1 MKVERNRLESQRLSR
16 LTQDFTGNIRKQ
28 ENCFKVFSKHYAQL
42 RHQMA
47 DRQCDDR
54 IMKAVC
60 ESSLDQWALWLDS
73 MDNWSQSFQSLT
85 ENKLLRK
92 LKKELIEKQGLDE
105 SFKTNLVKWM
115 TPARSVS
122 LAKYLATHKTDRR
135 LFFLN
140 PETDD
145 ENFSHLSIVSA
156 IELLERVIRSQES
169 FFYPAAYYYRAFT
182 YMKDDGQFPQNNK
195 GKFVK
200 KLRIVD
206 TILQQHIE
214 LQTSFSLIISQT
226 STASGGMANSPY
238 QRQKENNI
246 KLLELYLDSVRSL
259 LGTHHCS
266 AEDFQRET
274 GLDVYKAESFY
285 YKLIDENCI
294 GCQVND
300 ANTVP
305 DRDAAIQKI
314 ADDYGVSRDSIDK
327 FLSDLLVTQKSEKEK
342 TQTKSSLI
350 EKDVEEALYG
360 TDMIQCTREKFWR
373 TLVRSDALQGLP
385 QMLSQQTKKMHHG
398 PSKRMEDGT
407 DYVILS
413 KSEWRKHPLNRLEEK
428 QKINIDFMS
437 SNSEFRPILF
447 SPTYVDGNELEA
459 QGKIAFSRNYVEE
472 YLEPNEYRRLE
483 KTFELNKVA
492 CLNLAKLEN
501 TNLEVFGQLKKESLS
516 QIKIDEMEWEGIWQA
531 LEKQNVIDSSSGNL
545 SSNYDGNEF
554 KYPDGPLY
562 ENAITSLV
570 ENIFQAE
577 MVKRQWLKAEE
588 DPERLKAIVDLPLE
602 PYREMLNDLH
612 AAHIISGVR
621 VTDGKDVDEL
631 GKSVKVASKDY
642 ETSDSTKTNEKER
655 DRIVYFLKSR
665 QAVYASFEKPK
676 ASLVSIERVVRG
688 GSDSISTE
696 LYVFGL
702 VGFDQVIEVK
712 EKKRQFKMICKAIV
726 ILAIGVAQLLLVGA
740 IIYLKVARSAS
751 TSRVFTLF

>member
-1 MKVERNRLESQRLSR
+1 MKIERNRLESQRLSR
-16 LTQDFTGNIRKQ
+16 LAQDFTSNIHKQ
-28 ENCFKVFSKHYAQL
+28 ENCFKDFSKHYAQL
-42 RHQMA
+42 RREMVERHG
-47 DRQCDDR
+47 DDR

-60 ESSLDQWALWLDS
+60 DSSLDQWALWLDS
-73 MDNWSQSFQSLT
+73 IDSSSQSFQSLT
-85 ENKLLRK
+85 EDKLLKK
-92 LKKELIEKQGLDE
+92 LNSELIEKQKLNAN
-105 SFKTNLVKWM
+105 FKTDLPKWM
-115 TPARSVS
+115 TPARSVTV
-122 LAKYLATHKTDRR
+122 AKYLATRNTA
-135 LFFLN
+135 

-145 ENFSHLSIVSA
+145 DENLSHLSIASA
-156 IELLERVIRSQES
+156 IELLERVVRSQES

-182 YMKDDGQFPQNNK
+182 YMKDLKNNESL
-195 GKFVK
+195 FIE

-206 TILQQHIE
+206 MIVRQHIE

-259 LGTHHCS
+259 LGTHRCS
-266 AEDFQRET
+266 AEDLQVET
-274 GLDVYKAESFY
+274 GLNVDKAEAFY

-300 ANTVP
+300 PETVP
-305 DRDAAIQKI
+305 DRKAAIQKI

-459 QGKIAFSRNYVEE
+459 QGKIAFSRNYVEK
-472 YLEPNEYRRLE
+472 YLKPNEYRRLE